1 MCKACGDKQPEREE
15 EVEEEEEEPTGHRK
29 RFRAGAS
36 SAASASEPPAAGSV
50 EEQVEWLRGNVEDM
64 VTAGQLA
71 MLRLRPPKISYC

>member
-15 EVEEEEEEPTGHRK
+15 EVEEEEPTGYRK
-29 RFRAGAS
+29 RFRSGAS